1 MKRVV
6 LVAAGIGFVTLATP
20 AAAQLRAEVHGGFER
35 TTGTINF
42 APPATVSAP
51 VTAEGAFGGIGVG
64 YDLHTEGTDG
74 FIGIEANADYSAA
87 EDCIDTPGATPA
99 PQLCLSP
106 TIDLS
111 VNGRLGIR
119 TGAFSIYALAGY
131 SKLMADTSFSGVPG
145 STANGP
151 QSGDED
157 LGGFRIGGGVEVN
170 VSANMYAKLEYRH
183 TNYADGFVRDQGLVG
198 IGIRF

>member
-35 TTGTINF
+35 TTGPINF
-42 APPATVSAP
+42 APPATINAP
-51 VTAEGAFGGIGVG
+51 VTAEGGFGGVGVG

-87 EDCIDTPGATPA
+87 EECANTPGATPN

-111 VNGRLGIR
+111 VAARLGIR

-131 SKLMADTSFSGVPG
+131 SKLMADTSFSGIPA
-145 STANGP
+145 STINGP
-151 QSGDED
+151 QTGDED
-157 LGGFRIGGGVEVN
+157 LGGFRVGGGIEVN
-170 VSANMYAKLEYRH
+170 VSANLYAKLEYRH

-198 IGIRF
+198 VGIRF